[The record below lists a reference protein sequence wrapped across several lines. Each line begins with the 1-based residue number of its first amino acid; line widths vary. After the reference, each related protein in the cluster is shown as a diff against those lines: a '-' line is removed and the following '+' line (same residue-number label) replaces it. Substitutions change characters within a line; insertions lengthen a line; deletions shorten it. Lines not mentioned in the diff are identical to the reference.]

1 MIPSDNKLIT
11 EAYKIPYTEWMLID
25 DLIAEASSTKCK
37 KMLERIKLQKFRE
50 EEYRNGDL

>member
-1 MIPSDNKLIT
+1 MIPSDDKLIT
-11 EAYKIPYTEWMLID
+11 EAYKVPYTEWMLID
-25 DLIAEASSTKCK
+25 DLIAKASSTKCK